1 MKYILVFCGGG
12 LGSVLRFAIYRFQ
25 EFLGFSFPLATL
37 ACNFFGSI
45 AIVLLSYFITDTSI
59 KLLLV
64 TGFLGGFTTYST
76 FVLDIANTPH
86 YSLYIIAN
94 IAIVCICLIFFKILQ

>member
-1 MKYILVFCGGG
+1 MKYILVFFGGG
-12 LGSVLRFAIYRFQ
+12 LGSVLRFAIYRLQ
-25 EFLGFSFPLATL
+25 EFLGISFPLATL

-45 AIVLLSYFITDTSI
+45 AIVWLSYFIKDTNL

-76 FVLDIANTPH
+76 FVLDIAKTPN
-86 YSLYIIAN
+86 YILYILAN
-94 IAIVCICLIFFKILQ
+94 VVIISICLMLFKILQ